1 MTFEYPDLMPQRVAQ
16 WAAENPDGAA
26 LRHVDG
32 SELLWGDAHEVSLR
46 WASALERVGVVR
58 GEPVV
63 TVFVNTFEAFHAWV
77 GCSWLGAIESPI
89 NTNYKGD
96 WLRHVVSNTGAK
108 VILAQ
113 DRFVGALFDIA
124 DQLTNIERIIVFGDG
139 ALGENIEPL
148 RSLPFEVIGSEEFL
162 ADAEAVDRQEPA
174 PWDISALIYTSG
186 TTGRSK
192 AVQVPWGHFRSSLE
206 SGFIPVDRLDDM
218 RIYAPFPVFHLT
230 GKGGFYF
237 AARSGQPSVIR
248 EAFSITDYW
257 HDIQTFDA
265 NATVLLGP
273 LAHMLMNQ
281 PEQPDDADNPM
292 RSVALV
298 PVIPNVEEFA
308 ARFDVDIYTCYNMT
322 EINCPIIQQ
331 HPVTNANHNSCG
343 QARDGVEVRVVDEND
358 QWVPPNTPGEMIMR
372 TEPWEMNTGYWNMAD
387 KTNEAWRNGW
397 FHTGDAF
404 TYDEEG
410 NFYFVDR
417 AKDYIRRRGENISS
431 FEIEAIVTT
440 HPAIAECG
448 ACAVPAEEG
457 EDEVKI
463 AVVLESGAEFD
474 PGELIGFLAPRMPR
488 FAIPRFIEVWDELP
502 KTEATARI
510 QKAKIRDAGVTDITW
525 DRIKAKVSVPRD

>member
-1 MTFEYPDLMPQRVAQ
+1 MQFEHPDLMPQRVAR
-16 WAAENPDGAA
+16 WAAEQPDAPA

-32 SELLWGDAHEVSLR
+32 STLLWGDAHEESLR
-46 WASALERVGVVR
+46 WASALERVGVGR

-77 GCSWLGAIESPI
+77 GCAWLGAIESPV

-96 WLRHVVSNTGAK
+96 WLRHVINNTGAK

-113 DRFVGALFDIA
+113 DRFVTAVFDIA
-124 DQLTNIERIIVFGDG
+124 AELPNIEQVVVFGAMPDT
-139 ALGENIEPL
+139 PS
-148 RSLPFEVIGSEEFL
+148 SLPFTVVGAEEFL
-162 ADAEAVDRQEPA
+162 DGANAIEREEPA
-174 PWDISALIYTSG
+174 PWDISSLIYTSG

-192 AVQVPWGHFRSSLE
+192 AVQVPWGHVKASLE
-206 SGFIPVDRLDDM
+206 SGFIPVDRLEDI
-218 RIYAPFPVFHLT
+218 RIYAPFPVFHVT

-237 AARSGQPSVIR
+237 AATSGQPSVIR

-257 HDIQTFDA
+257 DDIRRFDA

-273 LAHMLMNQ
+273 LANMLMSQ
-281 PEQPDDADNPM
+281 PEQPDDADNPL

-298 PVIPNVEEFA
+298 PLIPNVEEFA
-308 ARFDVDIYTCYNMT
+308 DRFGLDIFTCYNMT

-331 HPVTNANHNSCG
+331 HPITNTNHQSCG
-343 QARDGVEVRVVDEND
+343 QVRDGAEVRVVDEHD
-358 QWVPPNTPGEMIMR
+358 RQVPPNTPGEMIMR
-372 TEPWEMNTGYWNMAD
+372 AEPWEINTGYWNMAD

-404 TYDEEG
+404 TYDEDG

-431 FEIEAIVTT
+431 FEVEAIVNT
-440 HPAIAECG
+440 HPAIVECG
-448 ACAVPAEEG
+448 ACAVPADEG
-457 EDEVKI
+457 EDEVKV
-463 AVVLESGAEFD
+463 AVVLAPDVDFD
-474 PGELIGFLAPRMPR
+474 PAELIGFLVPLMPR
-488 FAIPRFIEVWDELP
+488 FAIPRFVEVWDELP

-510 QKAKIRDAGVTDITW
+510 QKAKIRDAGVTDKTW
-525 DRIKAKVSVPRD
+525 DRVTAKVSIPRD

>member
-1 MTFEYPDLMPQRVAQ
+1 MNFEHSDLMPQRVAK
-16 WAAENPDGAA
+16 WAAENADGTA

-32 SELLWGDAHEVSLR
+32 SVLSWGDAHEVSLR
-46 WASALERVGVVR
+46 WASALERAGVER

-63 TVFVNTFEAFHAWV
+63 TVFVNTFEAFHAWM
-77 GCSWLGAIESPI
+77 GCAWLGAIESPI

-96 WLRHVVSNTGAK
+96 WLRHVVDNTGAR
-108 VILAQ
+108 VVLAQ

-124 DQLTNIERIIVFGDG
+124 DQLTNVERVVIFGDR
-139 ALGENIEPL
+139 ATIPD
-148 RSLPFEVIGSEEFL
+148 SLPFEVLSADEFL
-162 ADAEAVDRQEPA
+162 SDAKAIDRAEPS
-174 PWDISALIYTSG
+174 PWDVSSLIYTSG

-192 AVQVPWGHFRSSLE
+192 AVKVPWGHFKSSLE
-206 SGFIPVDRLDDM
+206 SGFIPVDRLEDM
-218 RIYAPFPVFHLT
+218 RIYAPFPVFHVT

-237 AARSGQPSVIR
+237 AAASGQPSVIR
-248 EAFSITDYW
+248 EAFSVSDYW
-257 HDIQTFDA
+257 DDIRDFDA

-281 PEQPDDADNPM
+281 PERPDDADNPL

-298 PVIPNVEEFA
+298 PVVPNVDEFA
-308 ARFDVDIYTCYNMT
+308 RRFDVDIFTCYNMT

-331 HPVTNANHNSCG
+331 HPITNENHRSCG
-343 QARDGVEVRVVDEND
+343 QIREGVEVRVVDEYD
-358 QWVPPNTPGEMIMR
+358 RQVPPNTPGEMIMR
-372 TEPWEMNTGYWNMAD
+372 TEPWEINTGYWNMAD

-404 TYDEEG
+404 TYDEDG

-431 FEIEAIVTT
+431 FEIEALVNT
-440 HPAIAECG
+440 HPAIAESG
-448 ACAVPAEEG
+448 ACAVPADEG

-463 AVVLESGAEFD
+463 AVVVEPGAEFD
-474 PGELIGFLAPRMPR
+474 PAELITFLVPLMPR

-510 QKAKIRDAGVTDITW
+510 QKAKIRDAGVSDKTW
-525 DRIKAKVSVPRD
+525 DRVSAGVSLPRN